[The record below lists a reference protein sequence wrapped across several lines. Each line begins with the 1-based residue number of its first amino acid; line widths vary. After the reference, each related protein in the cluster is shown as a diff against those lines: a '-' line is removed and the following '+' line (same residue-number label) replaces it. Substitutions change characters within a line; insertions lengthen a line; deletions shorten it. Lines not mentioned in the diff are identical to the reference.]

1 MKLNEF
7 LIARAKMEAIAER
20 QMVIRMRRAFRKTLE
35 PLYESAR
42 LGLLTSTEQAKT
54 LLKPTFIEEELKWLY
69 VTWGYRMLLFFRS
82 NFEPERKDD
91 FWLRRLA
98 ELFTTKGAKKVT
110 EIFNTTLNLAIPAIQ
125 EAISLANTGSSI
137 DVIQKAIK
145 KNVESS
151 GGLMSMGRARTIART
166 EVISASNI
174 ASFEAMRGENQKVE
188 KRWITGGANIRDSHI
203 NAEQEGWIP
212 MDEKFLSTNMMHP
225 GDPDGEAAEVINCKC
240 TLVYRYVD

>member
-69 VTWGYRMLLFFRS
+69 VTWGYRMLIFFRS

-91 FWLRRLA
+91 YWLRRLA
-98 ELFTTKGAKKVT
+98 E
-110 EIFNTTLNLAIPAIQ
+110 
-125 EAISLANTGSSI
+125 
-137 DVIQKAIK
+137 
-145 KNVESS
+145 
-151 GGLMSMGRARTIART
+151 
-166 EVISASNI
+166 
-174 ASFEAMRGENQKVE
+174 
-188 KRWITGGANIRDSHI
+188 
-203 NAEQEGWIP
+203 
-212 MDEKFLSTNMMHP
+212 
-225 GDPDGEAAEVINCKC
+225 
-240 TLVYRYVD
+240 